1 VLYRLV
7 RKETAVALA
16 LNVFLLIHLV
26 TNAQYI
32 TTEKYV
38 LHLSTYFFP
47 LEPMT
52 MYLDVTTACFSFFRA
67 AIISVTSVRDCV

>member
-38 LHLSTYFFP
+38 APFNLFLSTGADD
-47 LEPMT
+47 
-52 MYLDVTTACFSFFRA
+52 DVP
-67 AIISVTSVRDCV
+67 